1 MLTIALLSLLG
12 IGATAFLI
20 DELVDDDSDSGT
32 APEEDT
38 PDIADPEEEDPDTP
52 DTGDQPDDILTE
64 AGFTVE
70 EEPRGDLRPF
80 INLIGTEGD
89 DTIEDVHVDAAAETG
104 TGVLQVLAGDGDDLA
119 QFDRDFLNI
128 QGEDGNDTISYEGE
142 YGSIMGGAGDDVLSG
157 VNSYEL
163 IGGAG
168 DDDIT
173 VHRSPVD
180 NTSIVEGGD
189 GDDTITHISDIEYYS
204 EGGGAILRG
213 GDGAD
218 SFTLDFNGPTGE
230 SPGFGGAPFEDTD
243 EVVRMDDFDPAEDE
257 LVIDLTDIDSDTLIR
272 GVEAEDADDGNQTE
286 LRLLFTKD
294 GEDFSRSIVLGPS
307 AVGTD
312 VLSYITVL
320 EPPAPVV

>member
-20 DELVDDDSDSGT
+20 DEFVDDDSDSGT
-32 APEEDT
+32 ATEEDT
-38 PDIADPEEEDPDTP
+38 PDIADPEEEDPGTP
-52 DTGDQPDDILTE
+52 DPGDQPEDILTE

-89 DTIEDVHVDAAAETG
+89 DTIKDVHVDAAAETG
-104 TGVLQVLAGDGDDLA
+104 TGVLQVMAGDGDDLA
-119 QFDRDFLNI
+119 QLDQDGLLI
-128 QGEDGNDTISYEGE
+128 QGEDGNDTINHEGE
-142 YGSIMGGAGDDVLSG
+142 YGYILGGAGDDVLSG
-157 VNSYEL
+157 VNSYNL

-173 VHRSPVD
+173 VQRSPVD

-189 GDDTITHISDIEYYS
+189 GNDTITHISDIEYYS
-204 EGGGAILRG
+204 EGGGAFLRG

-257 LVIDLTDIDSDTLIR
+257 LVLDLTDIDPGTVIR
-272 GVEAEDADDGNQTE
+272 GVETEDAPDSSETQ
-286 LRLLFTKD
+286 LKILLNKD
-294 GEDFSRSIVLGPS
+294 GEDFERSIALGPA

-312 VLSYITVL
+312 VLSYVTVL
-320 EPPAPVV
+320 LPPEPVV